1 MGGIRY
7 YFGSDGVLSPKLD
20 RRIHLS
26 GSNRLASRENAG
38 VDFVFI
44 RAGFRGWGTAGDL
57 RTDAYFKQNIE
68 GATAA
73 GLDCG
78 VYFFSQAINT
88 QEAVE
93 EANYVLNLVKGY
105 RLTYPIAFDTEYV
118 SDPEA
123 RTNLANLTAQDRTD
137 IAKAFCDTIRANG
150 YYPMIYA
157 SKSWLVDEMYPAQL
171 TGYDIWLAQYA
182 NEYTYPYDFRVWQYT
197 DQGTGQRH
205 QGQRRPE
212 CGTV

>member
-1 MGGIRY
+1 M
-7 YFGSDGVLSPKLD
+7 K
-20 RRIHLS
+20 
-26 GSNRLASRENAG
+26 NAG

-197 DQGTGQRH
+197 DKGRVNGIKGNVDRNVGLFDYATYLKENGWNKL
-205 QGQRRPE
+205 
-212 CGTV
+212 